1 MSVYES
7 EWLRHGAPRPVG
19 ERRFQLFALGA
30 GVLFTAYVAATIA
43 GAPRDI
49 LSFVYAVVVMP
60 VPLVGWWAYRR
71 ARENL
76 RVTFLLCAWAATLLL
91 VGSLVWY
98 GVFLAGGS
106 EIPPSPGVW
115 DICYVAAR
123 LLLIGA
129 VLAAIRSLVSLRL
142 AALDACVIVAA
153 GVAVG
158 AAFIGRGLE
167 DRVTPA
173 TVVTL
178 NRPVLGIV
186 TLILIASAALGSWEG
201 MPRSIA
207 LLGLGEVGFTIG
219 SLIYSYSA
227 VQGEFVDDR
236 WADLPWAAGAGV
248 SMLAGSVLILG
259 IDRPV
264 LVRNR
269 VLPGNGSGLRAVL
282 HLTLCAI
289 SLTLG
294 VAAYGF
300 ITARETVAIIGVAT
314 SAAIAVAMAFRAQ
327 DAIRT
332 AARSSE
338 LLDDALVESERARDA
353 LNLSNEL
360 LQRKNAE
367 LRTLQIAVAQGFN
380 VIDERTQGQLRELIE
395 QAGDDLVALVDETL
409 VDED

>member
-7 EWLRHGAPRPVG
+7 EWLRRGAPRPTG
-19 ERRFQLFALGA
+19 ERRFHLFALA
-30 GVLFTAYVAATIA
+30 TVVLFTAYVTATVT

-49 LSFVYAVVVMP
+49 LSLVSDVVVLP
-60 VPLVGWWAYRR
+60 VPFVGWWAYAR
-71 ARENL
+71 APEDL
-76 RVTFLLCAWAATLLL
+76 RVTFLLCAWAATLWG
-91 VGSLVWY
+91 VGSLIWY
-98 GVFLAGGS
+98 GFFLAAGS
-106 EIPPSPGVW
+106 QVPPSPGVW
-115 DICYVAAR
+115 DICLVAAR

-129 VLAAIRSLVSLRL
+129 LLSAIRSVVSLRL

-158 AAFIGRGLE
+158 AAFIGPGLE
-167 DRVTPA
+167 HRVTPA
-173 TVVTL
+173 TLVTL

-207 LLGLGEVGFTIG
+207 LLGLGEVALTIG
-219 SLIYSYSA
+219 SLIYSYNA

-269 VLPGNGSGLRAVL
+269 VLPGGGSGLRAVR
-282 HLTLCAI
+282 HLTLGAI

-300 ITARETVAIIGVAT
+300 ITARETVAIIGVAA

-353 LNLSNEL
+353 LNLSNEV

>member
-1 MSVYES
+1 MSVYEY
-7 EWLRHGAPRPVG
+7 EWLQHEMPRPAG
-19 ERRFQLFALGA
+19 ERRFQLFAFA
-30 GVLFTAYVAATIA
+30 AVVLFTAYLAATVA
-43 GAPRDI
+43 GTPRDI
-49 LSFVYAVVVMP
+49 LSLVYSVAVLP

-71 ARENL
+71 AREDL

-91 VGSLVWY
+91 VGSLIWY
-98 GVFLAGGS
+98 GFFLAEGS
-106 EIPPSPGVW
+106 QVPPSPGVW
-115 DICYVAAR
+115 DICFVTAR
-123 LLLIGA
+123 LLLIAA
-129 VLAAIRSLVSLRL
+129 VLSAIRSLVCVRL

-153 GVAVG
+153 GVAIG

-167 DRVTPA
+167 ERVTPA
-173 TVVTL
+173 TLVTL
-178 NRPVLGIV
+178 NRPLLGII

-207 LLGLGEVGFTIG
+207 LLGLGEVAFTIG

-236 WADLPWAAGAGV
+236 WADLAWAAGAGV

-264 LVRNR
+264 VIRSR
-269 VLPGNGSGLRAVL
+269 VGSNDAPRLGAALY
-282 HLTLCAI
+282 LTLVAI
-289 SLTLG
+289 GVTFG
-294 VAAYGF
+294 VATYGF
-300 ITARETVAIIGVAT
+300 ITARETVAVIGVAA

-327 DAIRT
+327 DALRT
-332 AARSSE
+332 GAHSSE
-338 LLDDALVESERARDA
+338 LLDDALLQSERARDA
-353 LNLSNEL
+353 LNLANER

-380 VIDERTQGQLRELIE
+380 LIDERTQGRLRELIE
-395 QAGDDLVALVDETL
+395 QAGDDLVALFDETV

>member
-7 EWLRHGAPRPVG
+7 EWLRHGTPRLVG
-19 ERRFQLFALGA
+19 ERRFQLFALA
-30 GVLFTAYVAATIA
+30 AVVLFTTYAAATVA
-43 GAPRDI
+43 GAPRNI
-49 LSFVYAVVVMP
+49 LSLVYSVVVLP

-91 VGSLVWY
+91 VGSLIWY
-98 GVFLAGGS
+98 GFFLAEGS
-106 EIPPSPGVW
+106 QVPPSPGVW

-123 LLLIGA
+123 LLLIAA

-142 AALDACVIVAA
+142 AALDTCVIVAA

-173 TVVTL
+173 TLVTL

-207 LLGLGEVGFTIG
+207 LLGLGEVAFTIG

-236 WADLPWAAGAGV
+236 WADLAWAAGAGV

-264 LVRNR
+264 VVRNR
-269 VLPGNGSGLRAVL
+269 VVSGDGSRLGGVL
-282 HLTLCAI
+282 HLTLVAI
-289 SLTLG
+289 CLTLG

-300 ITARETVAIIGVAT
+300 ITAHETVAIIGVAA

-327 DAIRT
+327 DALRT
-332 AARSSE
+332 GAHSSKV
-338 LLDDALVESERARDA
+338 LDDALVESERARDA
-353 LNLSNEL
+353 LNLANEL

-380 VIDERTQGQLRELIE
+380 VIDERTQGRLRELIE
-395 QAGDDLVALVDETL
+395 QAGDDLAALVDETV

>member
-1 MSVYES
+1 M
-7 EWLRHGAPRPVG
+7 G
-19 ERRFQLFALGA
+19 
-30 GVLFTAYVAATIA
+30 
-43 GAPRDI
+43 RD
-49 LSFVYAVVVMP
+49 SVVV
-60 VPLVGWWAYRR
+60 
-71 ARENL
+71 
-76 RVTFLLCAWAATLLL
+76 
-91 VGSLVWY
+91 GSPGLF
-98 GVFLAGGS
+98 GVFLADGN
-106 EIPPSPGVW
+106 EIPTAAGVW

-173 TVVTL
+173 TVVTP

-186 TLILIASAALGSWEG
+186 TLTLIASAALGSWEG

-219 SLIYSYSA
+219 SLIYGYSA

-264 LVRNR
+264 LLLHHLV
-269 VLPGNGSGLRAVL
+269 PGDGSGLRTVL
-282 HLTLCAI
+282 HLTLAAI
-289 SLTLG
+289 SVTLG

-300 ITARETVAIIGVAT
+300 ITTRESVAIIGVAA

-338 LLDDALVESERARDA
+338 LLDVVLVESERARDVH
-353 LNLSNEL
+353 NLP
-360 LQRKNAE
+360 ADV
-367 LRTLQIAVAQGFN
+367 LRL
-380 VIDERTQGQLRELIE
+380 
-395 QAGDDLVALVDETL
+395 
-409 VDED
+409 